1 MTRPFNTVN
10 YLFHLAMAKGIAW
23 WVKRFVYSI
32 SCCFGLYYLKFTK
45 TRPSILC
52 VTQKR
57 AFMPL
62 YIVVGQQR
70 VCMPVYIGKVEIWS
84 GDTDA

>member
-1 MTRPFNTVN
+1 MSHFP
-10 YLFHLAMAKGIAW
+10 Y
-23 WVKRFVYSI
+23 FVAQVI
-32 SCCFGLYYLKFTK
+32 PGRIGRR

-62 YIVVGQQR
+62 YIVLGQQR
-70 VCMPVYIGKVEIWS
+70 ACMPVYDSIATVGEIRVYRRAHFQSGSRVLKKVF
-84 GDTDA
+84 

>member
-1 MTRPFNTVN
+1 MNKIVFVAIVFLLAQEYAKSQFNKTTKQNNKLPFGSSSSSPPVPGSSPQSPA
-10 YLFHLAMAKGIAW
+10 LSDEPPAVI
-23 WVKRFVYSI
+23 RSQ
-32 SCCFGLYYLKFTK
+32 

-62 YIVVGQQR
+62 YIVLGQ
-70 VCMPVYIGKVEIWS
+70 
-84 GDTDA
+84 

>member
-1 MTRPFNTVN
+1 MIHPKVGVGFIYEKFKQPVP
-10 YLFHLAMAKGIAW
+10 
-23 WVKRFVYSI
+23 SI
-32 SCCFGLYYLKFTK
+32 SEPPLPFMYSCMTILKWQIK

-62 YIVVGQQR
+62 YIVLGQQR
-70 VCMPVYIGKVEIWS
+70 ACMPVYIGKS
-84 GDTDA
+84 GDLVG

>member
-1 MTRPFNTVN
+1 MFCHILNKEREKKRTSSQAELSRQCYLNTEQR
-10 YLFHLAMAKGIAW
+10 
-23 WVKRFVYSI
+23 KRE
-32 SCCFGLYYLKFTK
+32 

-62 YIVVGQQR
+62 YIVLGHQR
-70 VCMPVYIGKVEIWS
+70 ACMPVYIGKS
-84 GDTDA
+84 GDLVR